1 MARFQPGQSG
11 NPAGRP
17 KGVPNPQARLR
28 LAIAEHVPA
37 IITRMVEA
45 ARDGDVA
52 AASLLLS
59 RVLPPARAESQA
71 VQIEGAGETLAER
84 AEAIAVATL
93 AGEVPTSTAAD
104 LMSVLTGQ
112 ARIKE
117 LVELEERIAALEAKP

>member
-17 KGVPNPQARLR
+17 KGIANPQARLR
-28 LAIAEHVPA
+28 QAISEHVPA

-45 ARDGDVA
+45 ARGGDVS

-59 RVLPPARAESQA
+59 RVLPPARPESQTI
-71 VQIEGAGETLAER
+71 QIEGAGATMAER

-93 AGEVPTSTAAD
+93 AGEVPTSTAAE
-104 LMSVLTGQ
+104 LMAVLTGQ

-117 LVELEERIAALEAKP
+117 LVELEERIAALEAKQ